1 MIRIAA
7 LLTVSIFA
15 ALMATGRVA
24 HAGEVGGG
32 IASCDLSNPYLGC
45 EWKSKGCYKPS
56 KPFILASSVS
66 AYNRAV
72 DEFNDYLAGLQR
84 YEDCVLADGKADVG
98 DRFKAIVVKGAQK
111 ELDDAD
117 NDLRSARSDLDLAKS
132 RVH

>member
-72 DEFNDYLAGLQR
+72 DEFNDYLATLQGMKTA
-84 YEDCVLADGKADVG
+84 YL
-98 DRFKAIVVKGAQK
+98 
-111 ELDDAD
+111 
-117 NDLRSARSDLDLAKS
+117 LAKPMS
-132 RVH
+132 VTALKPLL